1 MNKEY
6 SIQETTY
13 HNLKEGNYTPVSVE
27 IFDDDGKRGKF
38 SWERIWI
45 DRPLSKGTPIYIV
58 SFKSAG
64 ESDARA
70 FLYQD
75 VAEKFLRSLAAAIEQ
90 KHGQKVMNYLN
101 NLPLNTSI
109 SMKVGTDNFTVTFAK
124 SKI

>member
-1 MNKEY
+1 MDKEY

-13 HNLKEGNYTPVSVE
+13 HNLKEGNYTPVSIE
-27 IFDDDGKRGKF
+27 IFDDAGKRGKY

-70 FLYQD
+70 FLTED
-75 VAEKFLRSLAAAIEQ
+75 VAKKFLRSLAVAIEQ
-90 KHGQKVMNYLN
+90 KHGQKVMSYLDA
-101 NLPLNTSI
+101 LPLNSSV